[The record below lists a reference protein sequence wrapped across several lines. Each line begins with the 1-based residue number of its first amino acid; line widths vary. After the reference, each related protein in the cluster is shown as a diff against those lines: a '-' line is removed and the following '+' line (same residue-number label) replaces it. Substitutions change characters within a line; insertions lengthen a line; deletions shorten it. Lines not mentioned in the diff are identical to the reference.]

1 MHFRKLD
8 LNLLV
13 ALDALIRKQNV
24 SMAAE
29 ELHLSQSAM
38 SSSLSRLRRYFD
50 DDLLIQAGRKM
61 VLSPLAEQLEEPIRD
76 ILVKI
81 DASIMLKPG
90 FDPNTSD
97 REFRICVSDYIMQTL
112 IPYVIEMTQER
123 GFTVKLNFLPQVS
136 DPKNELDRGKAD
148 LLILPEVFCSDY
160 HLSEPLITDEF
171 ACVVWDQSDLAK
183 GQMTLETFMSS
194 GHICMQPPNSNP
206 SFETLSYESQGISRR
221 VDVRTFS
228 FSCIPNLLVGTNL
241 IATLQKRLID
251 KSIRQGVALKSLPTP
266 VDLPTL
272 RESMQWHKYQNADF
286 GMIWLR
292 GVFKE
297 AVTRLCNE

>member
-13 ALDALIRKQNV
+13 ALDALIRNQNV
-24 SMAAE
+24 SLAAE

-38 SSSLSRLRRYFD
+38 SSSLSRLRRYFND
-50 DDLLIQAGRKM
+50 ELLIQTGRKM
-61 VLSPLAEQLEEPIRD
+61 MLSPLAEQLEQPIRD

-90 FDPNTSD
+90 FDPTTSD
-97 REFRICVSDYIMQTL
+97 REFRICVSDYMLHTL
-112 IPYVIEMTQER
+112 IPHVIDMAQAQ
-123 GFTVKLNFLPQVS
+123 GCTVKLNFLPQVS
-136 DPKNELDRGKAD
+136 DPKKELDRGEAD
-148 LLILPEVFCSDY
+148 LLIMPDIFCSDF

-183 GQMTLETFMSS
+183 GEMTMKTFVSS
-194 GHICMQPPNSNP
+194 GHVCMQPPNSNP
-206 SFETLSYESQGISRR
+206 SFETHSYESQGISRR

-228 FSCIPNLLVGTNL
+228 FSCIPNLIVGTNL

-251 KSIRQGVALKSLPTP
+251 KSIAQGMALKSFPTP
-266 VDLPTL
+266 VALPTL
-272 RESMQWHKYQNADF
+272 RESMQWHKYQNADL
-286 GMIWLR
+286 GIIWLR
-292 GVFKE
+292 QLMLE
-297 AVTRLCNE
+297 AVAKHMC